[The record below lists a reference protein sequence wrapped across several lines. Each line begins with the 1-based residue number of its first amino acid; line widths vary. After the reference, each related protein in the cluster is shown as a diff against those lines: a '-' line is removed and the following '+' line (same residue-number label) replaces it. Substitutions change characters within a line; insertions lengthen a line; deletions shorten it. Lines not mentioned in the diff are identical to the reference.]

1 MLIKK
6 IIKVKVKA
14 LTWAGS
20 VGTHPFDQ
28 LATRA
33 LVLLQFITCK
43 VWLNDSSI
51 YATNGMGLFAASN

>member
-28 LATRA
+28 LA
-33 LVLLQFITCK
+33 LLQFITCK